1 MQESQNSA
9 FLNGT
14 QKCTVYQ
21 PGTRV
26 RVTQQIAHR
35 SHVYPIAI
43 TGTVIRQERQET
55 GSWYARNKSQR
66 LWLDRLIIE
75 REDGEKMV
83 LNLDEFTH
91 IAVLDG
97 DQPTAGSAPMV
108 TANIDRAGSL
118 T

>member
-14 QKCTVYQ
+14 QKSTVYA
-21 PGTRV
+21 PGTQV

-35 SHVYPIAI
+35 SHVYPI
-43 TGTVIRQERQET
+43 TVSGRVIRQERQES
-55 GSWYARNKSQR
+55 GSWYAGNKGSR

-75 REDGEKMV
+75 RDDGEKVV
-83 LNLDEFTH
+83 LNLDEYTH
-91 IAVLDG
+91 IAVIDG
-97 DQPTAGSAPMV
+97 QQPVAGAAPMV